1 MNVATQRAIHP
12 SAEDQRLSGPFTAR
26 KATFVHDPIAPT
38 QERNPDCYIDH
49 FAHKLPHRDAAMPR
63 PCGHLACDPHTIT
76 YFGRGVEG
84 DAREGDYCMV
94 CYERAFPGLCPDPV
108 LRQAVHESAD

>member
-1 MNVATQRAIHP
+1 MR
-12 SAEDQRLSGPFTAR
+12 RLSILVDLSGLR
-26 KATFVHDPIAPT
+26 KALLMDDLIAPT
-38 QERNPDCYIDH
+38 QERNPDCYIDR
-49 FAHKLPHRDAAMPR
+49 FAHLLPHRDEARLR

-108 LRQAVHESAD
+108 LRRTIQERAAGTSDSQPV

>member
-1 MNVATQRAIHP
+1 M
-12 SAEDQRLSGPFTAR
+12 R
-26 KATFVHDPIAPT
+26 KAIFVHDPIAPT

-49 FAHKLPHRDAAMPR
+49 FAHKLPHRDEAKLR